1 MKPSSISQIVSIC
14 NCEIALRSSTIREQN
29 FSLSFTYTYKE
40 TDHYMKS
47 LITSLAA
54 AVAITAV
61 ASASASNIII
71 ETGFSNATA
80 QASAIAYQSVVNA
93 AVMGASSGYGAKTV
107 DSYAALSNQGLFG
120 SNQNIAFKSTVTF
133 GVTAGEIG
141 NWSFRAGVDF
151 GKGGAVFLD
160 GKEVAFKNNDMWW
173 AGNYANPTQ
182 FFQFSSNI
190 TAGNHTLNVYG
201 LEGCCDGNQQV
212 QFNSGSGFKSFDKST
227 LAPVPEPETYAM
239 MLTGLGLLGFMSR
252 RKNLRNRA

>member
-1 MKPSSISQIVSIC
+1 VKTSLISKIVSIC
-14 NCEIALRSSTIREQN
+14 NCEIASRSSTIREQN
-29 FSLSFTYTYKE
+29 FRLSFTYKE

-47 LITSLAA
+47 FITSLAA
-54 AVAITAV
+54 TVAITAV
-61 ASASASNIII
+61 ASASASNIVI

-80 QASAIAYQSVVNA
+80 QASAIAYQTVVNA
-93 AVMGASSGYGAKTV
+93 AVMGSNTGYGAKTV
-107 DSYAALSNQGLFG
+107 DSYAALSNHGLFG
-120 SNQNIAFKSTVTF
+120 SSQNVAFKSTVTF

-190 TAGNHTLNVYG
+190 TAGNHTLNIYG
-201 LEGCCDGNQQV
+201 LEGCCDGNQQL

-239 MLTGLGLLGFMSR
+239 MLAGLGLLGFMSR
-252 RKNLRNRA
+252 RKNTRNRV